1 MRILSPGSV
10 RLMTS
15 NLLPEGVPMHFL
27 QSFAGTGYGMN
38 VGIALDPAR
47 ADFNRSAVGAGTFY
61 YSAVGE

>member
-1 MRILSPGSV
+1 
-10 RLMTS
+10 MTS